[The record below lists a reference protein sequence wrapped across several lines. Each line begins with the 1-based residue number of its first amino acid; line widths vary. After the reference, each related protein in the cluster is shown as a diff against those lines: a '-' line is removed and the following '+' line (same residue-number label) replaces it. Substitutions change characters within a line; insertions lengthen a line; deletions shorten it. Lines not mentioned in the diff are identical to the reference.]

1 MDKLKEKID
10 ASLEDVFLSRE
21 EAHDILENLREAY
34 LSAQTRI
41 ELIKYATWLA
51 SEKAD
56 ATNYG
61 FVFKWL
67 KKVNR
72 LLGDFDTNKTHN
84 NAYFSHKDD
93 IRGRV
98 IEVLTGAGKSLDIC
112 LFTISDNLISEA
124 ITDVFRKG
132 IATRIITDDEKIM
145 DRGSDIFRL
154 KHVGIQVKIDTD
166 KSLMHHKFAIIDRLN
181 VITGSYNWTRA
192 ASESNNEN
200 IIVTDNYR
208 IVEAYIAEFDR
219 LWDQMKFL

>member
-1 MDKLKEKID
+1 MDKLKEKIK
-10 ASLEDVFLSRE
+10 ASLDDVFLSRD
-21 EAHDILENLREAY
+21 EAHDILETLKEAY

-41 ELIKYATWLA
+41 ELMKYATWLA
-51 SEKAD
+51 SEKTD
-56 ATNYG
+56 ATNYP

-67 KKVNR
+67 KKVSR
-72 LLGDFDTNKTHN
+72 LLGDFGTNKMHN

-98 IEVLTGAGKSLDIC
+98 IEVITNAGKSLDIC
-112 LFTISDNLISEA
+112 LFTITDNLISGT

-145 DRGSDIFRL
+145 DRGSDIFRF
-154 KHVGIQVKIDTD
+154 KHEGIQVKIDTD

-181 VITGSYNWTRA
+181 VITGSYNWTRT

-208 IVEAYIAEFDR
+208 IVEAYIDEFER
-219 LWDQMKFL
+219 LWDEMNFL

>member
-1 MDKLKEKID
+1 MDKLKDKIK
-10 ASLEDVFLSRE
+10 ASLDDVFLSRD
-21 EAHDILENLREAY
+21 EAHDILQTLKEEY

-41 ELIKYATWLA
+41 ELMKYATWLA

-56 ATNYG
+56 ATIYP

-72 LLGDFDTNKTHN
+72 LLGDFDTNKMHN
-84 NAYFSHKDD
+84 NAYFSHNDD

-98 IEVLTGAGKSLDIC
+98 IEVITNAGKSLDIC
-112 LFTISDNLISEA
+112 LFTISDNLISGS
-124 ITDVFRKG
+124 IIDVFRKG

-154 KHVGIQVKIDTD
+154 KNEGIQVKIDTD
-166 KSLMHHKFAIIDRLN
+166 KSLMHHKFAIVDRLN
-181 VITGSYNWTRA
+181 LITGSYNWTRA

-208 IVEAYIAEFDR
+208 IVEAYIDEFER
-219 LWDQMKFL
+219 LWDEMNFI